1 MKKKYIIKK
10 NYYIHKII
18 LDKRSVA
25 NKYFIVYK
33 KQNNMEHFRFVVSI
47 GKKIGNA
54 VVRNKIK
61 RQIKD
66 IIYQKKSEIIEN
78 YDILIIVRPS
88 VNNLKYLEIQK
99 QLLNVFSKS
108 KLIKE

>member
-18 LDKRSVA
+18 LDKKSVA

-88 VNNLKYLEIQK
+88 INDLKYLEIQK
-99 QLLNVFSKS
+99 QLLHVFRKS